1 MSAGPPGSG
10 PPDDPFAIPAGPA
23 AAPRPAPQPA
33 AQQDPPP
40 YPPPGRPPQTSPAP
54 PLPPAGWS
62 PAVPYRYPTAASPG
76 VPPLVP
82 PPHAAAGPPPP
93 PRRRGTP
100 EYDEAQP
107 YHRIL
112 RTRRYGWW
120 RPLVGLVVM
129 GVTFLV
135 ISLVVTTAA
144 LLPALLNGALD
155 LESTDGDPAAALVSS
170 PIGLLG
176 VNLSLAALI
185 PAAILGLLAG
195 HQMRP
200 GWLHSVVGR
209 MRWKFLFLCL
219 LVEVG
224 VSAVILPL
232 SGIAGA
238 LSGGEEV
245 AATESLSFA
254 AWLPFAVV
262 ILLTTPLQAAGEEYA
277 FRGYGLQA
285 LGAWVR
291 NPWFGIVVTS
301 LLFAAAHGGQSLP
314 LFLNRFAFGMVA
326 GYLTVRT
333 GGLEAAIGI
342 HVVNNLVVLLLA
354 SATGQLEPSLTVSEV
369 PWSVTIIDIAGMV
382 LYAVAALWLA
392 KRMGL
397 DRLTAVSPPRP
408 PAPMPPAASLQPAA
422 PTPWGPPSG
431 FGPAQPSG

>member
-1 MSAGPPGSG
+1 MSAGPPLSG
-10 PPDDPFAIPAGPA
+10 PHDDPFAIPSGPV
-23 AAPRPAPQPA
+23 P
-33 AQQDPPP
+33 D
-40 YPPPGRPPQTSPAP
+40 RPPETTAAP

-62 PAVPYRYPTAASPG
+62 PAAPYRYATAASLAA
-76 VPPLVP
+76 PPLAP
-82 PPHAAAGPPPP
+82 PPHALPPHAPPGLPGPR
-93 PRRRGTP
+93 RRRGTP

-129 GVTFLV
+129 AVTFLV
-135 ISLVVTTAA
+135 ISVVVTTAA

-155 LESTDGDPAAALVSS
+155 LESAESDPAAALVSS

-195 HQMRP
+195 HQLRP

-209 MRWKFLFLCL
+209 MRWRFLFLCL
-219 LVEVG
+219 LIEVG

-245 AATESLSFA
+245 AATEPLSFA
-254 AWLPFAVV
+254 AWLPFAIV
-262 ILLTTPLQAAGEEYA
+262 ILLTTPLQAAGEEYG

-333 GGLEAAIGI
+333 GGLEAAISI

-369 PWSVTIIDIAGMV
+369 PWSVTIIDIGGMV

-408 PAPMPPAASLQPAA
+408 PAPTPPAGTLQPAA
-422 PTPWGPPSG
+422 PIPWGPPGG